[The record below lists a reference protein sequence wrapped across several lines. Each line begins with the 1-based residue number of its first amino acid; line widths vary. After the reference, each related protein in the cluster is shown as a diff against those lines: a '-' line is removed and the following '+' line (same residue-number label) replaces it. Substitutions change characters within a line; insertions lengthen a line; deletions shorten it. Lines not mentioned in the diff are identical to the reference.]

1 MLAHRVLLHPEA
13 ELQGRSAT
21 DVVQRALETVPVPR
35 TVAGEVAGDRAGPM
49 TRLGLGA
56 ALAGVA
62 FVVVGWVLVWPALVV
77 VGGGSLVLVLVALAY
92 IVRRPQLRI
101 ERQIQPPRVS
111 KGLPAI
117 AFLHFTNTGT
127 RTVPTTVA
135 VQPYGALNVETVLPK
150 LLGGQSG
157 MRSYRLP
164 TTRRGIFDRRARRDQ
179 PGATRSSSPGSPSAM
194 AGRTDLG
201 LSAASCPS
209 VRFRRA

>member
-1 MLAHRVLLHPEA
+1 
-13 ELQGRSAT
+13 
-21 DVVQRALETVPVPR
+21 
-35 TVAGEVAGDRAGPM
+35 M

-101 ERQIQPPRVS
+101 ERQIHPPRVS

-164 TTRRGIFDRRARRDQ
+164 TTRRGIFTVGPVEISRADPFGIR
-179 PGATRSSSPGSPSAM
+179 PGHPAPWRV
-194 AGRTDLG
+194 RTDLG
-201 LSAASCPS
+201 LSAHHALPFASVGHDPS
-209 VRFRRA
+209 PGRPVVGHGPRGQHHLPSPA